1 MARRPRPNHASARLD
16 DCAHFCKDVTPRY
29 GLLRCKPPENGA
41 FACEEA
47 SGRASFTREQRHG
60 GAIAL
65 PAPKLSALLATG
77 ALVEGSA
84 PGAAAAAPSFYCMS
98 NNCSSADAGTTPG
111 VVAAKP
117 AATRGAKGKRGRD
130 HEGEKGMLMG

>member
-1 MARRPRPNHASARLD
+1 
-16 DCAHFCKDVTPRY
+16 
-29 GLLRCKPPENGA
+29 
-41 FACEEA
+41 
-47 SGRASFTREQRHG
+47 
-60 GAIAL
+60 
-65 PAPKLSALLATG
+65 
-77 ALVEGSA
+77 
-84 PGAAAAAPSFYCMS
+84 MS